1 MQDSES
7 YLFLT
12 IFIIL
17 ACFGIAAFL
26 YKQWKNA
33 PPKWTVGTFVFT
45 LVFLLW
51 SLKDGI
57 NNLYWA
63 AVILGFLY
71 LPVAI
76 ITIIVGLIQLSK
88 RKKNGLTYGVILL
101 ILSLSLLFI
110 GSSATMKIPF

>member
-7 YLFLT
+7 YLLLT
-12 IFIIL
+12 LFIIL
-17 ACFGIAAFL
+17 ACSGLAAFL

-63 AVILGFLY
+63 SVILGFLY

-76 ITIIVGLIQLSK
+76 VTIIVGLIQLSQQ
-88 RKKNGLTYGVILL
+88 KKKGLTYGIILL
-101 ILSLSLLFI
+101 ALSLSLLFI
-110 GSSATMKIPF
+110 GSSAQLRLPL